1 MAQGTGPAKHFVLFR
16 EYSRLMKWLSG
27 THPAEELCVLQ
38 AWYNS
43 WTSHN
48 PLNVVH
54 SQIANFSLLG
64 IAWLMAAGSLL
75 CVTGAG
81 TPSTAIPKPGV
92 HTHLAGNL
100 FAQ

>member
-27 THPAEELCVLQ
+27 TCPAEELCVLQ

-64 IAWLMAAGSLL
+64 IAWLMAARSLL
-75 CVTGAG
+75 CATGAG
-81 TPSTAIPKPGV
+81 TPNTAIPKPGV